1 MTQTHSKPEG
11 AATQETRG
19 KVLVV
24 DDDGRLVDAL
34 TLYLERAGFT
44 VKTAGDGAQALEV
57 FNRYMPDIVVL
68 DIMMPTL
75 NGWDTCRRLR
85 EISQVPII
93 MLSARGQESDRIMGL
108 QLGADD
114 YMAKPFSLR
123 ELEARLDAVL
133 RRTRQAHGSLARAL
147 YDDGHLFI
155 DVSGWEVSRDGQPVD
170 LTATERLLLLYLVE
184 HMSVAQSAEHILD
197 RVWGGEYHGQSEY
210 VKLYIWRLRQKI
222 EDDPAKPQY
231 VITERGQGYRFV
243 PREGARRR

>member
-1 MTQTHSKPEG
+1 MES
-11 AATQETRG
+11 RG

-34 TLYLERAGFT
+34 TLYLEHAGFE
-44 VKTAGDGAQALEV
+44 VRTAADGLQALEV
-57 FNRYMPDIVVL
+57 FARYAPDIVVL
-68 DIMMPTL
+68 DIMMPVL

-85 EISQVPII
+85 EISPVPII
-93 MLSARGQESDRIMGL
+93 MLTARGQENDRIMGL

-114 YMAKPFSLR
+114 YVSKPFSLR

-133 RRTRQAHGSLARAL
+133 RRTRKTQDTASRCL

-184 HMSVAQSAEHILD
+184 NMSVARSSEQILD
-197 RVWGGEYHGQSEY
+197 RVWGAQYRGQNEY

-222 EDDPAKPQY
+222 ETDPANPQY
-231 VITERGQGYRFV
+231 IVTERGQGYRFA
-243 PREGARRR
+243 PQDGARRR

>member
-1 MTQTHSKPEG
+1 MNSEPGESAPK
-11 AATQETRG
+11 ETRG

-44 VKTAGDGAQALEV
+44 VKTAGDGVQALDV
-57 FNRYMPDIVVL
+57 FGRFMPDIVVL

-75 NGWDTCRRLR
+75 NGWETCRRLR

-93 MLSARGQESDRIMGL
+93 MRSARGQESDRIMGL

-114 YMAKPFSLR
+114 YMSKPFSLR

-133 RRTRQAHGSLARAL
+133 RRTRQPQGHLPRAL

-155 DVSGWEVSRDGQPVD
+155 DISGWEVSRDGQPVD

-184 HMSVAQSAEHILD
+184 HMSVAQSSEQILD
-197 RVWGGEYHGQSEY
+197 RVWGGEYRGQTEY

-231 VITERGQGYRFV
+231 VVTERGQGYRFV
-243 PREGARRR
+243 PRDGARRR